1 MDKKGALFVMIRF
14 IALNAFIAIYTI
26 FLSIW
31 CLLLAFFD
39 RTGRIIHFKCAVPW
53 AKGILWVC
61 GVKVMVKGLAHV
73 NRDIPRIY
81 MTNHQSYFDIL
92 AVLACL
98 PVDFK
103 FILKQELMKI
113 PILGFCLKRVKYI
126 PIDRENPRK
135 AIKSMN
141 EAAQKIKNGSSVLI
155 FPEGTRSIDGEIQ
168 PFKPGGFHLALKSG
182 CDIVPITIVN
192 SRKIVPKGSLRIEKG
207 SFTMNIH
214 KPIPVK
220 GYSRKDMDQL
230 MNRIRETMINQMN
243 EELNVHLQNKEFL
256 DDSVQQI
263 T

>member
-1 MDKKGALFVMIRF
+1 MIRF
-14 IALNAFIAIYTI
+14 ICLNAFIAIYTI
-26 FLSIW
+26 ILCLW
-31 CLLLAFFD
+31 CFLLAIFD
-39 RTGRIIHFKCAVPW
+39 RNGRIIHFYGGVPW

-61 GVKVMVKGLAHV
+61 GVKVMVKGLANV
-73 NRDIPRIY
+73 NRSIPRIY

-103 FILKQELMKI
+103 FILKRELMKI
-113 PILGFCLKRVKYI
+113 PILGFTMKRARYI

-141 EAAQKIKNGSSVLI
+141 EAAEKIKNGSSVLI
-155 FPEGTRSIDGEIQ
+155 FPEGTRSIDGQIQ

-182 CDIVPITIVN
+182 CDIIPITIVN

-214 KPIPVK
+214 NPIPVK

-230 MNRIRETMINQMN
+230 MNLVRETMINQMN
-243 EELNVHLQNKEFL
+243 EELNDLSSENIELMSRDEK
-256 DDSVQQI
+256 
-263 T
+263 